1 MSSPTQR
8 TLKELRELGY
18 DCDIVERNIPHA
30 RIKKDLFGFIDILAM
45 KSDYLVGIQITTG
58 DHHTDRDRKILASPL
73 APKWITE
80 FRKLELWS
88 WRKVLSNGRG
98 SRLVWKP
105 RKKLYRKADFTN
117 IEC

>member
-8 TLKELRELGY
+8 TLKELRELGW
-18 DCDIVERNIPHA
+18 DVDIAERNIPHA
-30 RIKKDLFGFIDILAM
+30 KLKKDLFGFIDILGM
-45 KSDYLVGIQITTG
+45 KGDYLLAIQTTTG
-58 DHHTDRDRKILASPL
+58 DHHADRDRKILASPL

-88 WRKVLSNGRG
+88 WRKGLSNGRG
-98 SRLVWKP
+98 SRLVWKL
-105 RKKLYRKADFTN
+105 RKKLYRKTDFTN